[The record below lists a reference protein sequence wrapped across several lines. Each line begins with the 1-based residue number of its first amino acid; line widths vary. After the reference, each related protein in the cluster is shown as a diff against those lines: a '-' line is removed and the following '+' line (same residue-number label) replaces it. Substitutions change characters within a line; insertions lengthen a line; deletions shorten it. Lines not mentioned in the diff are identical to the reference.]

1 MLKKEFIEFLGA
13 ELADINYTLTM
24 QRTLSEAF
32 SCIKDDETKNYLKS
46 QVDSFQDN
54 LLQNLLMKI
63 EEMAFILSNCDN
75 DEVLSQSTYFELLT
89 RSVGE

>member
-13 ELADINYTLTM
+13 ELADINYTLTI
-24 QRTLSEAF
+24 QQTLSEAL
-32 SCIKDDETKNYLKS
+32 SCIKDDETKNYLQS

-75 DEVLSQSTYFELLT
+75 EEVLSQSTYFEMLT